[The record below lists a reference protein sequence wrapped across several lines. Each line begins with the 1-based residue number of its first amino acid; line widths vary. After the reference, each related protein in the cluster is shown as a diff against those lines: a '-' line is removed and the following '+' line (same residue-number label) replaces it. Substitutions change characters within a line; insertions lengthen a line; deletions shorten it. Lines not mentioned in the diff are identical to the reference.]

1 MNTPLDMAS
10 RPPYNTR
17 LSRRKLGMKAQQ
29 AVGQFILSVILLL
42 LAGTM
47 ILPFIYILVVSFTD
61 SSVYVSGQFIL
72 WPKTWSFEAYNL
84 ILSGRGFLNSLTASL
99 YITGFG
105 TPLNVML
112 NAGLAYML
120 SKPIP
125 GKSFFKK
132 YVMFTMLF
140 GAGMIPSFINIRNL
154 GLINSWWASIL
165 PAACGAWTV
174 MVMMS
179 FFQSLSPDL
188 EEAAKIDGC
197 GQLRIFG
204 VIVLPLSKAMLAT
217 FTLFAMVSYWNTY
230 FSAIMYL
237 TSTDKLPLQVYVQK
251 IVLST
256 NISEVVDLQ
265 NDLINTVPQEV
276 MRMAAVI
283 VVVLPIIIIYPFLQK
298 YFAKGVMVGAVK
310 G

>member
-1 MNTPLDMAS
+1 
-10 RPPYNTR
+10 
-17 LSRRKLGMKAQQ
+17 
-29 AVGQFILSVILLL
+29 
-42 LAGTM
+42 
-47 ILPFIYILVVSFTD
+47 
-61 SSVYVSGQFIL
+61 
-72 WPKTWSFEAYNL
+72 
-84 ILSGRGFLNSLTASL
+84 
-99 YITGFG
+99 
-105 TPLNVML
+105 
-112 NAGLAYML
+112 
-120 SKPIP
+120 
-125 GKSFFKK
+125 
-132 YVMFTMLF
+132 
-140 GAGMIPSFINIRNL
+140 
-154 GLINSWWASIL
+154 
-165 PAACGAWTV
+165 
-174 MVMMS
+174 
-179 FFQSLSPDL
+179 
-188 EEAAKIDGC
+188 
-197 GQLRIFG
+197 
-204 VIVLPLSKAMLAT
+204 MLAT

>member
-1 MNTPLDMAS
+1 
-10 RPPYNTR
+10 
-17 LSRRKLGMKAQQ
+17 
-29 AVGQFILSVILLL
+29 
-42 LAGTM
+42 
-47 ILPFIYILVVSFTD
+47 
-61 SSVYVSGQFIL
+61 
-72 WPKTWSFEAYNL
+72 
-84 ILSGRGFLNSLTASL
+84 LSGRGFLNSLTASL

-120 SKPIP
+120 SKPVP

-188 EEAAKIDGC
+188 EEAAKSTAAASCASSASSSCPCPRPCWRPSRCSPWSRTGT
-197 GQLRIFG
+197 R
-204 VIVLPLSKAMLAT
+204 T
-217 FTLFAMVSYWNTY
+217 FRRSCT
-230 FSAIMYL
+230 
-237 TSTDKLPLQVYVQK
+237 
-251 IVLST
+251 
-256 NISEVVDLQ
+256 
-265 NDLINTVPQEV
+265 
-276 MRMAAVI
+276 
-283 VVVLPIIIIYPFLQK
+283 
-298 YFAKGVMVGAVK
+298 
-310 G
+310 